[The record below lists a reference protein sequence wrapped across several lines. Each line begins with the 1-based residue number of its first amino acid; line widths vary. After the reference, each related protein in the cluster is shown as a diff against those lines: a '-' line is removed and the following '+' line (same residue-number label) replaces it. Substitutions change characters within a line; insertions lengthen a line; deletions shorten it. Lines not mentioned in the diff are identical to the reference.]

1 MHFINTLI
9 EGALRLEFFP
19 IWGLLSLAYWIYQL
33 IAGILSFLKRLF
45 GLFSNA
51 PTNIEEKLTFSKVE
65 FDRQVEAMSADHLG
79 MPPKIN
85 RLPNIT
91 MRYYRHSKW
100 SGLYSQY
107 NKEITI
113 YWDNHW
119 DLLTLINTV
128 IHEYQ
133 HFLDL
138 RNSKDDQEYAKE
150 LAKVGYFD
158 NLYEKRARKT
168 ASIWERQCYEAMVK
182 KGIIKN

>member
-19 IWGLLSLAYWIYQL
+19 IWGLLSLAYWIYR
-33 IAGILSFLKRLF
+33 IVAGILSFLKRLF

-51 PTNIEEKLTFSKVE
+51 PTNIEEKLTVSKVE
-65 FDRQVEAMSADHLG
+65 FVRQVVAWCAEHLG

>member
-1 MHFINTLI
+1 MQLVNSII
-9 EGALRLEFFP
+9 EGAIRLEWGP
-19 IWGLLSLAYWIYQL
+19 ICVILGVVFWTYQFVRW
-33 IAGILSFLKRLF
+33 ILSFCDWLF
-45 GLFSNA
+45 GFSIA
-51 PTNIEEKLTFSKVE
+51 TNIKVGEELTVSKVE
-65 FDRQVEAMSADHLG
+65 FVRQVVSWCSEYLG

-150 LAKVGYFD
+150 LAKVGYYK
-158 NLYEKRARKT
+158 NIYEKRARKT
-168 ASIWERQCYEAMVK
+168 ASIWERQCYEAMLK
-182 KGIIKN
+182 KGVIKK